1 MANPNGNPQN
11 FISMADRTPEE
22 RREIARKGAEATNK
36 LLRERKTLAEELLIL
51 LSQGNVQEKISLAMI
66 EKCLKGDTKAY
77 EVIRDTIGEKPK
89 DKVENLNIETTY
101 EDYINKVVDEDEY

>member
-1 MANPNGNPQN
+1 
-11 FISMADRTPEE
+11 
-22 RREIARKGAEATNK
+22 
-36 LLRERKTLAEELLIL
+36 L
-51 LSQGNVQEKISLAMI
+51 LSQGDTQQKISTALI

-77 EVIRDTIGEKPK
+77 EIIRDTIGEKPK